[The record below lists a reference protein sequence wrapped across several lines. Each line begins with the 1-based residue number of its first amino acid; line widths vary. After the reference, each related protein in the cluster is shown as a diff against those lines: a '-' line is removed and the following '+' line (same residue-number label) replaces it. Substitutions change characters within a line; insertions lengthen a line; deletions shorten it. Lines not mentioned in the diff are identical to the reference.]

1 MTLAHHATRAG
12 NAAAS
17 YLSWWSRF
25 GLLGIAIGIAL
36 AGFVLWTIA
45 GFVGAVAGALVALIA
60 GLIAA
65 RFRWSRVRTRHY
77 FTSAKVTLP
86 LALALFG
93 LSSQYVLADVFTD
106 SSAYLPALGWGLA
119 AATLLSLLIAIFE
132 EKIMKTIFQLV
143 PVDQQAE
150 LAQQLD
156 ALDDSSKGAAGQ
168 AADFSGL
175 EPEAVTRTIE
185 QRVIGQ
191 DPIVSTVVATA
202 FRRSKLARPN
212 KPVGVFLFVGA
223 TGAGKTELAKALAQE
238 LFAGRL
244 LRVDCNELSES
255 HNAQR
260 LIGPTKGYMGS
271 ETGSDFCRE
280 MGRLGTG
287 VLLFDEIE
295 KAHPVV
301 LKTIMG
307 LLDEARITEQ
317 ATSRAYSARGF
328 LIVLTSN
335 AAATEIAQV
344 ARVESEPTT
353 RDVKVKDALRDA
365 GFLPEVLARID
376 AVFPFAP
383 LSARSLAQVIE
394 RFLLGFARDAGVE
407 LVSADSALLLDLVT
421 KANKTRDY
429 GIREVVRG
437 VENAVVDGLL
447 AVKDAGYSAADI
459 RVIDG
464 RVEVHPAA
472 ASATAGATAARSV

>member
-1 MTLAHHATRAG
+1 MR
-12 NAAAS
+12 N
-17 YLSWWSRF
+17 LS
-25 GLLGIAIGIAL
+25 GLLVLAL
-36 AGFVLWTIA
+36 AFAVLFAAVQLA
-45 GFVGAVAGALVALIA
+45 GGTLALIA
-60 GLIAA
+60 AVALA
-65 RFRWSRVRTRHY
+65 RFWRWPRAPWRAY
-77 FTSAKVTLP
+77 FTTARIVLPTAAFLTGVT
-86 LALALFG
+86 AQF
-93 LSSQYVLADVFTD
+93 SFDRLADPVTAIGYGMA
-106 SSAYLPALGWGLA
+106 SAAC
-119 AATLLSLLIAIFE
+119 LSLCIAIFE
-132 EKIMKTIFQLV
+132 EKIMKSIFALV
-143 PVDQQAE
+143 PENEQAA
-150 LAQQLD
+150 LVQQLD
-156 ALDDSSKGAAGQ
+156 ELDTAAAGAAGQ

-175 EPEAVTRTIE
+175 DPETVTHTIE

-191 DPIVSTVVATA
+191 DPIISSVVATA
-202 FRRSKLARPN
+202 FRRSKLARPE

-223 TGAGKTELAKALAQE
+223 TGAGKTELAKALAEE

-244 LRVDCNELSES
+244 IRIDCNELSEP

-280 MGRLGTG
+280 MGRLGSG
-287 VLLFDEIE
+287 VILFDEIE
-295 KAHPVV
+295 KAHPTV

-335 AAATEIAQV
+335 AAASEIAQV
-344 ARVESEPTT
+344 ARVESDPTT
-353 RDVKVKDALRDA
+353 RDVKTKDALRDA

-429 GIREVVRG
+429 GVREVVRS

-447 AVKDAGYSAADI
+447 AVKDAGYRRALI

-464 RVEVHPAA
+464 RVSVQPVAQEATQPAL
-472 ASATAGATAARSV
+472 TTAAHS